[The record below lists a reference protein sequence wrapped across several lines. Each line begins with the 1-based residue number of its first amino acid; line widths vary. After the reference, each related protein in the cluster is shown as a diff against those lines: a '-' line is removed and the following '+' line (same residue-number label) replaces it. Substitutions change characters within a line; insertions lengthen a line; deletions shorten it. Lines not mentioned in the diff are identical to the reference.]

1 MVNLLLY
8 TCLRSHTELL
18 STHQN
23 RVLAAQSLS
32 NQTLAVNPTKKRV
45 NLSAVVAACN
55 TSPKKEQMLPRL
67 LIFIRYPAQHPMNM
81 ASKSFA
87 TARINKKK

>member
-1 MVNLLLY
+1 MNLQVY

-67 LIFIRYPAQHPMNM
+67 LIFISRPAQHPMNM
-81 ASKSFA
+81 ASKSLTSA
-87 TARINKKK
+87 IVNKKK